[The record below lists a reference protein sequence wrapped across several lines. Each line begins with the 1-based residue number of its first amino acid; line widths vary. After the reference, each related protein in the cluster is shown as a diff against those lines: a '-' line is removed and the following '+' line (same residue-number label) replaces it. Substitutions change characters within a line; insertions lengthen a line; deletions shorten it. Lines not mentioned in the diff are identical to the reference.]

1 MQRIDGYVRICMRI
15 FLDEFVSFGYEYQ
28 KRNLSYYINLS
39 QALIFYFKKEN
50 KLINLYYTFNEGK
63 LEKEQCHVQ
72 ISCQLERFSEPN
84 KD

>member
-1 MQRIDGYVRICMRI
+1 MRI
-15 FLDEFVSFGYEYQ
+15 FLDKFVILGTNHKEGSFILN
-28 KRNLSYYINLS
+28 KLPSTLLFS
-39 QALIFYFKKEN
+39 HKKEN

-84 KD
+84 R